1 MTRPADFGVAQ
12 VEGERPGQPEAHTHP
27 LLDQKNGDWD
37 EPLLRWMNGNGDEPL
52 LGWKIGDE
60 PLLGSGNGGEPLLGW
75 KNGNGVDDC
84 AAAVV
89 LLFLHSLH

>member
-1 MTRPADFGVAQ
+1 MTRPAGFGVAQ
-12 VEGERPGQPEAHTHP
+12 VEGERPGRPEAHTLP
-27 LLDQKNGDWD
+27 LLDQKDGDW
-37 EPLLRWMNGNGDEPL
+37 DEPL

-89 LLFLHSLH
+89 LFFLHSLH

>member
-12 VEGERPGQPEAHTHP
+12 VEGERPGRPEAHTHP

-37 EPLLRWMNGNGDEPL
+37 EPLLGPGNRGESL
-52 LGWKIGDE
+52 LGWKKG
-60 PLLGSGNGGEPLLGW
+60 
-75 KNGNGVDDC
+75 KGVDDC

-89 LLFLHSLH
+89 LFFLHFLH

>member
-52 LGWKIGDE
+52 LG
-60 PLLGSGNGGEPLLGW
+60 SGNGG
-75 KNGNGVDDC
+75 DDC